1 MSAMLGHDDLR
12 FGHVKDL
19 PGLVLGARI
28 RCQRLI
34 AAAAG
39 AGIMVDDDVRIL
51 GPTEG
56 FSWMTFLPARL
67 FAGGLTQASNTGRLL
82 QSVTRR
88 RLATVTAV
96 EAQPTLQFRNPLLML
111 CKPLPQATIFRQ
123 QLPDLL
129 NQLLD
134 IGGRFHHTLDS
145 DSPLLHQRPH
155 VGESIGRNILK
166 RHILP
171 KKPRRVPGQLL

>member
-1 MSAMLGHDDLR
+1 MSPMLGHDDLR

-19 PGLVLGARI
+19 PGLVLDGRT
-28 RCQRLI
+28 RCQRLV

-51 GPTEG
+51 GLTQG
-56 FSWMTFLPARL
+56 LSWMTFLPARL
-67 FAGGLTQASNTGRLL
+67 FAGGLPQAPNTGRLL

-96 EAQPTLQFRNPLLML
+96 EAQPTLQFRNPLLL
-111 CKPLPQATIFRQ
+111 LRNPLPQPTIFRQ
-123 QLPDLL
+123 QLLDLF
-129 NQLLD
+129 NQFLD
-134 IGGRFHHTLDS
+134 IGGRFHPTLES
-145 DSPLLHQRPH
+145 DSPFLHQRPH

-166 RHILP
+166 TPHLP
-171 KKPRRVPGQLL
+171 KKPARVPRQ